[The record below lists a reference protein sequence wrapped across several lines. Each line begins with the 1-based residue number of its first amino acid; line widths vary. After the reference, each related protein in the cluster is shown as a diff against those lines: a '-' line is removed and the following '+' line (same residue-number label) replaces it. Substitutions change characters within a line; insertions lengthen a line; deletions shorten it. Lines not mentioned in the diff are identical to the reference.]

1 MNNAKPVKRRKGY
14 IRLAMLVL
22 LLVFAVRSLA
32 GIRSNALETVLVQYG
47 EVKIEEETKGVIIRN
62 ERLIKAPISGKVSFI
77 AQENVKVPV
86 NAKLLEVKRDRIDEE
101 TIRRYNEINQKIEAL
116 NNMDSENTGV
126 EVGRGIHQYLSNISY
141 LILSGNLLPVYYE
154 KERLTREISKSTA
167 LDSSGSNLDTLIQE
181 KEKIEEVIEDGIKV
195 EHAEFSGVPVYTLD
209 GYEEVLTVEHLDE
222 VDLSKLKPADS
233 FRINI
238 QDGVKAGEPVLKLVD
253 NCKWHI
259 ATELTREFG
268 ENLKEGSRISVR
280 FIDKEDATVDARI
293 ERLSD
298 GNNGIVAFLEIKDY
312 VPGMLEERFVN
323 ISVIRNRYRGYV
335 IPVNAIAQKGDGAEV
350 MVLQGGKIVAKK
362 IVVKGS
368 DGENAVVES
377 GQEGYKLKL
386 YDKVIINWEKFGGSK
401 DGH

>member
-86 NAKLLEVKRDRIDEE
+86 NAKLLEVRRDRIDEE

-116 NNMDSENTGV
+116 NNMDSENAGV